1 MYFTSLRPDSRSG
14 HAAPRSIKSSIG
26 VWTMQTKSLSNRK
39 IIGELYR
46 TLVLLGADDGLL
58 GTVGSW
64 GDSLPDKDVLA
75 GLRGWNQATLKETT
89 ARIKHC
95 EMTFHRLADTR
106 NYRPPAIN

>member
-1 MYFTSLRPDSRSG
+1 
-14 HAAPRSIKSSIG
+14 
-26 VWTMQTKSLSNRK
+26 MQTKSLSNRE
-39 IIGELYR
+39 IIEELYR

-95 EMTFHRLADTR
+95 EMTFHRLTDTR
-106 NYRPPAIN
+106 NYRPPATNW

>member
-1 MYFTSLRPDSRSG
+1 
-14 HAAPRSIKSSIG
+14 
-26 VWTMQTKSLSNRK
+26 MQTKSLSNRK

-75 GLRGWNQATLKETT
+75 GLRGWNQATRKETT
-89 ARIKHC
+89 ARIEQC
-95 EMTFHRLADTR
+95 EMTFRRLADTR
-106 NYRPPAIN
+106 NYRPPTTNW